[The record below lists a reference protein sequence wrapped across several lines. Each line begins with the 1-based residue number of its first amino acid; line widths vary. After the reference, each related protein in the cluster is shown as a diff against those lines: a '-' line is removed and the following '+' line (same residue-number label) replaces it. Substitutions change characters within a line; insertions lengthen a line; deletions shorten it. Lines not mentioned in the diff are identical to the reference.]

1 MLCIQLEGHRLEM
14 LITVT
19 MNVLASPPLPR
30 VTGTWHQ
37 AAIILIQAMIMTI
50 VLISLLPYVSNFIF

>member
-1 MLCIQLEGHRLEM
+1 M

>member
-1 MLCIQLEGHRLEM
+1 M

-30 VTGTWHQ
+30 GTGTWHQ
-37 AAIILIQAMIMTI
+37 AAIILIQAMIVTI